1 VSYAEGGSTMSAA
14 NLIARLDAAKGD
26 RQRASDLLAEVRGM
40 GSKEKPQREGL
51 LDQLGGIS
59 GIGHTVLDV
68 AGLIPVVGTAADLIN
83 AGWYAAEGDWR
94 NAGLSALGAVPG
106 IGDAATVARVGAR
119 GLDTAA
125 SIARN
130 ADNATDTAQTA
141 RNTENFRDFAH
152 GSHRD
157 HVVDIVENG
166 LDVERASELSQAG
179 RANQS
184 PGSFF
189 TIPLSGDG
197 QEGLQYAADFGAR
210 VYGPDTEIAVM
221 RVPESVFQGLEASG
235 AAYSRSIPGIANNVT
250 ETIFRPESFE
260 ALNQYATFE
269 RLIPG
274 G

>member
-1 VSYAEGGSTMSAA
+1 MSATD
-14 NLIARLDAAKGD
+14 LIARLDAAKGD
-26 RQRASDLLAEVRGM
+26 RQRASDLLAEARGM
-40 GSKEKPQREGL
+40 GRKEEPQREGL

-68 AGLIPVVGTAADLIN
+68 AGFIPVVGTAADLIN
-83 AGWYAAEGDWR
+83 AGWYAVEGDYL
-94 NAGLSALGAVPG
+94 NAGLSAIGAIPG
-106 IGDAATVARVGAR
+106 IGDAAVAARVGAR
-119 GLDTAA
+119 GVDVATG
-125 SIARN
+125 IARN
-130 ADNATDTAQTA
+130 ADSAADAAQTV
-141 RNTENFRDFAH
+141 RNIENYRDFAH

-157 HVVDIVENG
+157 HVVDIVEDG
-166 LDVERASELSQAG
+166 LDAERATELSQAG
-179 RANQS
+179 RANQN

-210 VYGPDTEIAVM
+210 VYGADTEIAVM
-221 RVPESVFQGLEASG
+221 RVPESVFQSLEASG

-250 ETIFRPESFE
+250 ETIFRPESFDV
-260 ALNQYATFE
+260 LNQHATFE